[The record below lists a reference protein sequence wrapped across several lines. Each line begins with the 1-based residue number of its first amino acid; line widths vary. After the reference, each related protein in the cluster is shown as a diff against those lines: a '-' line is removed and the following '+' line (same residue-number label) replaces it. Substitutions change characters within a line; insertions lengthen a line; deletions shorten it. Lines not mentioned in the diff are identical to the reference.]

1 MLNMTN
7 GTECLFFVHSER
19 EIDVTFVLV
28 CHAITGVFR
37 GGAEVLVRCK
47 LALSEGVHMQLTV
60 RSTDPSVAEI
70 ITMAIG

>member
-1 MLNMTN
+1 MKRGQPRTWRMCRANVSLII
-7 GTECLFFVHSER
+7 LFPTPVPG
-19 EIDVTFVLV
+19 I
-28 CHAITGVFR
+28 FR

-60 RSTDPSVAEI
+60 RSTDPTVAEI